1 MPLILQAMLM
11 LTSSLVLGKIQER
24 RILKKVREGELEAD
38 TFFLKKDRPIEPPRK
53 NVPIKLRKTKMVQH
67 IKKVSKLGYRIDSE
81 GNIVSPRGNVLK
93 GRDHRQANAAS
104 GRRGNYKRFTVRLQ
118 PSRETVTVY
127 VHQLQG
133 FQKFGDIALSEG
145 IEVRHANNNSLDNRA
160 DNILVGTKSDQML
173 DFDPKV
179 RVARARNAA
188 LAKRRWSDDDV
199 RRLRKRRQQGAS
211 MTELAKEEGVGKS
224 VMSMM
229 LNGKTYQGVE
239 GLEVV
244 LEDFDGRAFD
254 HLSTSRAL
262 MQSMR
267 GLMGELRQDVKAG
280 DCNGAFSKAQLLDR
294 GLGGLGR
301 EMMWVADSPA
311 GTIFLIDD
319 ETEITREEALEASG
333 EIVGEVADAM
343 ESISERCEVIPIGG
357 DMPDPFEPP
366 TGGRFVN

>member
-1 MPLILQAMLM
+1 MPLILQALLM
-11 LTSSLVLGKIQER
+11 LSSSLVLGKIQER

-53 NVPIKLRKTKMVQH
+53 NVPIKLRKTKMVKH
-67 IKKVSKLGYRIDSE
+67 IKEVSRLGYRIDEE
-81 GNIVSPRGNVLK
+81 GNIISPRGGVLK
-93 GRDHRQANAAS
+93 GRTHRQANAAQ
-104 GRRGNYKRFTVRLQ
+104 GRRGNYQRFTVRL
-118 PSRETVTVY
+118 PNRETVTVY

-160 DNILVGTKSDQML
+160 ANILVGTRSDQMM
-173 DFDPKV
+173 DRDPKT
-179 RVARARNAA
+179 RVARARKAA
-188 LAKRRWSDDDV
+188 LAKRRWDDDDV
-199 RRLRKRRQQGAS
+199 RRLRKRHADGTS
-211 MTELAKEEGVGKS
+211 MTALAKEEGVPKS

-229 LNGKTYQGVE
+229 LNRKTYQGVE

-244 LEDFDGRAFD
+244 LEDFDGRPFD

-280 DCNGAFSKAQLLDR
+280 DCGGAFEKAQLLDR

-311 GTIFLIDD
+311 GTTFLIDD
-319 ETEITREEALEASG
+319 DTEITREEALEASG